1 MKKLILATLVTLI
14 GFGVLAFKPVPVGK
28 WDLDKSHS
36 NVKFS
41 VTHLLVSET
50 EGTFKIANASVL
62 SDKPDFT
69 DALINFDIDVN
80 SINTDNADR
89 DKHLKSDDFLMLNN
103 FQKQFLQAHLLQK
116 LKVITIN

>member
-89 DKHLKSDDFLMLNN
+89 DKHLKSDDFFNAE
-103 FQKQFLQAHLLQK
+103 QFPKAVFTSTSFTK
-116 LKVITIN
+116 S